1 MEMSIVPT
9 STSSRGRAELK
20 IEHGGRELFWDVG
33 CFDKR
38 CLSGSYDLCKHINGY
53 WARMLPARQEKV
65 FGIFQTIRTIFEDGS
80 STSAMIND
88 LLPQIAAL
96 FEEHSLDEVGHYI
109 AFYAS
114 DIVTPT
120 TFMDAYTPN
129 EDRPSTREKT
139 YTKPDY
145 QQLVTLALA
154 LRVMI
159 PIWGEFI
166 HRTWSET
173 GTNFKEYHAYKL
185 LSQTKIVHSPPM
197 EKLKVYVENNI
208 KSDKSMA
215 SAIVGGVGSE
225 DYSEWLLA
233 LVLVRRLC
241 IGDISGYAS
250 GDAQLTNL
258 VTFIYNFI
266 IYKVSGNTST
276 SFGEM
281 IRNKEFESGESS
293 NEHNASRIENYKIK
307 QESPIG
313 DMVILDHYMEDP
325 LQVALQLKPDMDVA
339 LLNELLTAADQ
350 LQTEQLW
357 SGQIILTQWV
367 LASVLSPRGIV
378 HLSKKKTISAIA
390 VAQTWLWERGHFEL
404 ACLISSIASNNKD
417 QLQLG
422 GNDSRARIP
431 KDMMEQLLQL
441 YPFTKVS
448 SAKQRTKP
456 ANAAVEA
463 IDSVASL
470 LGARDWILTVPDAMA
485 AKVTGNQSLRRYS
498 CPYDIRYLLAK
509 LSIELATMPRHSAV

>member
-9 STSSRGRAELK
+9 SSTSRGRPELK
-20 IEHGGRELFWDVG
+20 IEHGGRELLWDVS

-38 CLSGSYDLCKHINGY
+38 AFDGRYDLVKHVNGY
-53 WARMLPARQEKV
+53 WSRMLPARQEKV

-88 LLPQIAAL
+88 LLPQITAL
-96 FEEHSLDEVGHYI
+96 FEEHSLEDIQHYI
-109 AFYAS
+109 AFYAT

-139 YTKPDY
+139 YTKSDY

-166 HRTWSET
+166 YRTWNET

-185 LSQTKIVHSPPM
+185 LSQTKLVHSPPM
-197 EKLKVYVENNI
+197 EKLKIYVENNI

-241 IGDISGYAS
+241 IGDISGYAA

-266 IYKVSGNTST
+266 IYKVTGNTST

-313 DMVILDHYMEDP
+313 DMVILEHYMEDP
-325 LQVALQLKPDMDVA
+325 SKVAMQLKIEDMG
-339 LLNELLTAADQ
+339 LLNQFLAASAQ
-350 LQTEQLW
+350 LETEQLYQ
-357 SGQIILTQWV
+357 GQIILTQWT
-367 LASVLSPRGIV
+367 LATVLSPRGIP
-378 HLSKKKTISAIA
+378 HLSKKKTITAIA
-390 VAQTWLWERGHFEL
+390 LAQTWLWEQGHFEL
-404 ACLISSIASNNKD
+404 ACLISSIASQNKGE
-417 QLQLG
+417 LQLS

-431 KDMMEQLLQL
+431 KDMMEQLQQL

-456 ANAAVEA
+456 TNPAVEA
-463 IDSVASL
+463 IDSVASM

-485 AKVTGNQSLRRYS
+485 IKVTQNQSLRRYS

-509 LSIELATMPRHSAV
+509 LAIQLANTPKRTAP